1 MVLDQLLTFDN
12 VFSIA
17 TKLEYIVY
25 VGFSRTKTRINCMA
39 DLLNSENL
47 VNKHKNFI
55 GKRIAVNWGL
65 ENIY

>member
-25 VGFSRTKTRINCMA
+25 AGFSRLRAELNCMS
-39 DLLNSENL
+39 DLINLKNLVGKHENL
-47 VNKHKNFI
+47 M
-55 GKRIAVNWGL
+55 GKRNVNWK
-65 ENIY
+65 